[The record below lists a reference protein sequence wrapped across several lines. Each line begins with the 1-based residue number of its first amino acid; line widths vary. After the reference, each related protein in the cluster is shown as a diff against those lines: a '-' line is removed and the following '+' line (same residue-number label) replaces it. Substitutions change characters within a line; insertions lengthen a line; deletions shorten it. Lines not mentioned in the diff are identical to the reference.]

1 MATNAKVTRRNLKRT
16 ERPLVAYGRTLR
28 GHAATRILLKAL
40 RQEFLDAGVWIR
52 DDVKRLRKR
61 VVCPADLGGA
71 SVFIIDLS
79 LTTDS
84 PGGARSTTDLINQ
97 PAVLP

>member
-1 MATNAKVTRRNLKRT
+1 MQGPTREATRDEEATDGGSYFLAVP
-16 ERPLVAYGRTLR
+16 PLVAYGRTLR

-40 RQEFLDAGVWIR
+40 RQEFLDAGVRIR

-71 SVFIIDLS
+71 SVFIID
-79 LTTDS
+79 
-84 PGGARSTTDLINQ
+84 
-97 PAVLP
+97 